1 MHPSYRPFV
10 GCLGL
15 MIALLLGA
23 GSKKAQV
30 EETPPIQLLLIQ
42 AQSLSRLELAST
54 RIKVTLRIDP
64 HRDGFLGFKKLF
76 GSKVTRVELQSQA
89 SVFCDLALL
98 TEGMITQRADSTID
112 LRLPPLEIRRELDD
126 LHHTVIQEPT
136 GLRRRLS
143 TNELDEFIASKQAD
157 IDKHIEEAL
166 QRHRPEL
173 IRTAYSTLEK
183 KLQPIFQDL
192 RLTVHLHL
200 DPADEA
206 LLSPASPTSIP
217 LQAS

>member
-1 MHPSYRPFV
+1 
-10 GCLGL
+10 
-15 MIALLLGA
+15 
-23 GSKKAQV
+23 
-30 EETPPIQLLLIQ
+30 
-42 AQSLSRLELAST
+42 
-54 RIKVTLRIDP
+54 
-64 HRDGFLGFKKLF
+64 
-76 GSKVTRVELQSQA
+76 
-89 SVFCDLALL
+89 
-98 TEGMITQRADSTID
+98 MITQRADSTID

-126 LHHTVIQEPT
+126 LRHTVIQEPT

-157 IDKHIEEAL
+157 IDKHIEDAL

>member
-1 MHPSYRPFV
+1 
-10 GCLGL
+10 

-23 GSKKAQV
+23 CSKKAQV

-89 SVFCDLALL
+89 SVFCDLAQL

-112 LRLPPLEIRRELDD
+112 LRLPPLEIRR
-126 LHHTVIQEPT
+126 
-136 GLRRRLS
+136 
-143 TNELDEFIASKQAD
+143 
-157 IDKHIEEAL
+157 
-166 QRHRPEL
+166 
-173 IRTAYSTLEK
+173 
-183 KLQPIFQDL
+183 
-192 RLTVHLHL
+192 
-200 DPADEA
+200 
-206 LLSPASPTSIP
+206 
-217 LQAS
+217 

>member
-1 MHPSYRPFV
+1 
-10 GCLGL
+10 
-15 MIALLLGA
+15 MITLLLGA
-23 GSKKAQV
+23 CSKKAQV

-89 SVFCDLALL
+89 SVFCDLAQL

-136 GLRRRLS
+136 RLRRRLS
-143 TNELDEFIASKQAD
+143 TNELDEFISTKQAD
-157 IDKHIEEAL
+157 IGKQIEDAL

>member
-1 MHPSYRPFV
+1 MHPSYRSFV
-10 GCLGL
+10 SCLGL
-15 MIALLLGA
+15 MITLLLGA
-23 GSKKAQV
+23 CSKKAQV

-89 SVFCDLALL
+89 SVFCDLAQL

-143 TNELDEFIASKQAD
+143 TNELDEFI
-157 IDKHIEEAL
+157 
-166 QRHRPEL
+166 
-173 IRTAYSTLEK
+173 RTAYSTLEK

-217 LQAS
+217 L

>member
-1 MHPSYRPFV
+1 
-10 GCLGL
+10 
-15 MIALLLGA
+15 MITLLLGA
-23 GSKKAQV
+23 CSKKAQV

-54 RIKVTLRIDP
+54 RIKITLRIDP

-112 LRLPPLEIRRELDD
+112 LRLPPLEIKRELDD

-157 IDKHIEEAL
+157 SISRKRSSVIGPNSSA
-166 QRHRPEL
+166 
-173 IRTAYSTLEK
+173 
-183 KLQPIFQDL
+183 
-192 RLTVHLHL
+192 RLTRRLRR
-200 DPADEA
+200 
-206 LLSPASPTSIP
+206 SFSRSSKIFASPYTCI
-217 LQAS
+217 